1 MIGFSVVQLLL
12 KELLHSRISKDLTC
26 AQRLKIS
33 MIEER
38 TSSKVQELHLT
49 LLSDEQM
56 SLAEFIG
63 LCIAGA
69 DRPVGPSAARR

>member
-1 MIGFSVVQLLL
+1 
-12 KELLHSRISKDLTC
+12 
-26 AQRLKIS
+26 

-63 LCIAGA
+63 LCYSGC
-69 DRPVGPSAARR
+69 RPLRRAVGRKALGL

>member
-26 AQRLKIS
+26 AQRLIIS
-33 MIEER
+33 MVEER

-49 LLSDEQM
+49 LLSDE
-56 SLAEFIG
+56 
-63 LCIAGA
+63 
-69 DRPVGPSAARR
+69 